1 MNQARAAILRAQ
13 CFFAALA
20 YPPTRFELVAH
31 AETTNPAIF
40 NEDAEQA
47 IDVLVQDGVLFFTKG
62 RYVFQNAEQL
72 IAEHREREALFPRKI
87 RRAKQFATFLSRLG
101 GVKAAYVCNTLALA
115 HTNEESDIDFFIV
128 CKNGTVW
135 QTRFFATLYLA
146 IRRWRVESAKQ
157 DPVCLTFFV
166 DETALDLYPLAIEND
181 VYLRHWFLSLLPLYD
196 DGISEVL
203 WRQNVKLRTSVSLAM
218 PWLSL
223 PGFHNVIKSIRLPVF
238 AWVEKLTRRLSEWKF
253 VADIRSQLNKT
264 TAVIANDHILKF
276 HVDDRRLAY
285 RNRYLELCKT
295 YEC

>member
-128 CKNGTVW
+128 CKTA
-135 QTRFFATLYLA
+135 RFGK
-146 IRRWRVESAKQ
+146 R
-157 DPVCLTFFV
+157 D
-166 DETALDLYPLAIEND
+166 
-181 VYLRHWFLSLLPLYD
+181 FLPRF
-196 DGISEVL
+196 I
-203 WRQNVKLRTSVSLAM
+203 
-218 PWLSL
+218 
-223 PGFHNVIKSIRLPVF
+223 
-238 AWVEKLTRRLSEWKF
+238 
-253 VADIRSQLNKT
+253 
-264 TAVIANDHILKF
+264 
-276 HVDDRRLAY
+276 
-285 RNRYLELCKT
+285 
-295 YEC
+295 